1 LKAGVYYTQKHEVIR
16 IQKEFDVKLMVYE
29 LIKNDANSEFA
40 QHQYD
45 RACRKYEEALGCFRY
60 YEATDPSW

>member
-1 LKAGVYYTQKHEVIR
+1 
-16 IQKEFDVKLMVYE
+16 MVYE

-40 QHQYD
+40 QHQFD